1 MRKTPEIDYR
11 RDNGFTLIELLIT
24 VIILTVFTTATIT
37 SLRSVLYSEQSTA
50 TVRVLAGWLDERRR
64 QAIQSSEP
72 CRISIDTDQAT
83 FSEAANNQCGD
94 FATLY
99 MKSELPG
106 SNAISISL
114 QNQTPNEWIF
124 TPRGTVHLDPTQGND
139 DLELLVQ
146 DNRGDSSAKRCI
158 KVTTPLGLV
167 RSGRYSNNQC
177 NYINAY

>member
-50 TVRVLAGWLDERRR
+50 TARVLAGWLDERRR

-83 FSEAANNQCGD
+83 FSEAENNQCGD

-106 SNAISISL
+106 NNSIAISL
-114 QNQTPNEWIF
+114 QDQTPNEWIF

-146 DNRGDSSAKRCI
+146 DNRGDSSAKSCI

>member
-50 TVRVLAGWLDERRR
+50 TARVLAGWLDERRR

-83 FSEAANNQCGD
+83 FSEAGNNQCGD

-99 MKSELPG
+99 IKSELPG
-106 SNAISISL
+106 NNSISISL
-114 QNQTPNEWIF
+114 QDQTPNEWIF